1 MSIKYPMDHPNLAA
15 RIKKRFGSLD
25 HRGWPRPSIAA
36 VLVNPDFD
44 MTTEPAKLSFREKFA
59 YGLGDSAANLIGA
72 MQGTFLLFFYTDVFG
87 ISAQS
92 AGAILLWSRVVD
104 AFNDPIV
111 GALADRSSSRWGKYR
126 PWILISAVPLSVAL
140 VLCYT
145 TPDLGDVGKV
155 LWAVLTYNLLMM
167 AYAANNI
174 PYCALSGVMTSD
186 TDVRTDL
193 ASWRF
198 LCAMAATLIV
208 TTFTLD
214 FVEKFG
220 RGDAAV
226 GFQATA
232 ALWGVVAIC
241 CLVATFA
248 FTRER
253 VSANPLQRSNV
264 RQDMADLLRNGPWLA
279 LFLLAT
285 LINIQL
291 AMRGGTTLFYFQYFQ
306 QSPPLFPWVSNF
318 GLFNAVGLI
327 VVMIGV
333 ILSTPLSRRFGKRKT
348 FQVCLLLATG
358 LMAAF
363 VSVPR
368 DAILSL
374 FVLQVA
380 MQLVFGPTIPLLWSM
395 MADVADYGEWKTG
408 RRSTALAFASIVFG
422 LKLGGGIGGW
432 LGGELLH
439 RAGYQ
444 GHGAASE
451 EVLRTISH
459 LISVYPAMALLA
471 GVVVLM
477 FYSID
482 RTTEQQMERLLA
494 ERRKL
499 DASSIASA

>member
-1 MSIKYPMDHPNLAA
+1 
-15 RIKKRFGSLD
+15 
-25 HRGWPRPSIAA
+25 
-36 VLVNPDFD
+36 
-44 MTTEPAKLSFREKFA
+44 MTTDPAKLSIREKFA

-72 MQGTFLLFFYTDVFG
+72 TQGTFLLFFYTDVFG
-87 ISAQS
+87 ISAQT
-92 AGAILLWSRVVD
+92 AGAILLWSRIVD

-126 PWILISAVPLSVAL
+126 PWILFSAVPLAVAL

-145 TPDLGDVGKV
+145 TPDLGHVGKV
-155 LWAVLTYNLLMM
+155 VWAIVTYNLLMV

-186 TDVRTDL
+186 TDERTDL

-214 FVEKFG
+214 FVETFG

-232 ALWGVVAIC
+232 ALWGVVAVC

-253 VSANPLQRSNV
+253 VTASPLQRSNV

-291 AMRGGTTLFYFQYFQ
+291 ALRGGTSLYYFEHFQ
-306 QSPPLFPWVSNF
+306 QSPQLFGWVSNF

-327 VVMIGV
+327 VVMFGV
-333 ILSTPLSRRFGKRKT
+333 LLSTPLSKRFGKRKT
-348 FQVCLLLATG
+348 FQVCLLISAG

-363 VSVPR
+363 AFIPR
-368 DAILSL
+368 DALITL
-374 FVLQVA
+374 FVLQIL

-408 RRSTALAFASIVFG
+408 GARRRWRSRRSCSDSSWVAGLA
-422 LKLGGGIGGW
+422 
-432 LGGELLH
+432 
-439 RAGYQ
+439 AGS
-444 GHGAASE
+444 AANCCIAPDIKGT
-451 EVLRTISH
+451 VH
-459 LISVYPAMALLA
+459 PAMTHS
-471 GVVVLM
+471 V
-477 FYSID
+477 
-482 RTTEQQMERLLA
+482 R
-494 ERRKL
+494 
-499 DASSIASA
+499 SAV